1 MKNTYFRQV
10 AIVIIGIMVSVFTQ
24 KLVASTGMDH
34 LDRFFQELK
43 TLRADFSQVVLD
55 ENLTPL
61 EESSGRLWISRPNRF
76 RWNYH
81 GPFPHQIIAD
91 GSKVWVYDVELEQV
105 TVRSQ
110 EIALDGTPA
119 VLLAGQENLELD
131 YDIQDLG
138 LQGSVFWVVLQP
150 KTNDGSFS
158 EVQLGFQENTLR
170 QIQLLDNLG
179 HLTRIVLTHVEE
191 NPTISADRF
200 SFTVPEGVD
209 LIGNGL

>member
-1 MKNTYFRQV
+1 MKNTYFRHL
-10 AIVIIGIMVSVFTQ
+10 AIVIIGVMVGVFSQ
-24 KLVASTGMDH
+24 QLLASTGIDH

-43 TLRADFSQVVLD
+43 TFRADFSQVVLD

-61 EESSGRLWISRPNRF
+61 EESTGRLWISRPNRF
-76 RWNYH
+76 RWNYQ
-81 GPFPHQIIAD
+81 GSFPQQIIAD

-150 KTNDGSFS
+150 KASDGSFS

-170 QIQLLDNLG
+170 QIQVLDNLS
-179 HLTRIVLTHVEE
+179 HITRIVLTHVEE

-200 SFTVPEGVD
+200 NFTVPAGVD